1 MLLICIAI
9 QQFLLHRCILFVV
22 QNNIREVVVLY
33 IKAVFK
39 AGHVGKGKYYEMV
52 RYLKVN
58 KINDAF
64 ELSKTMPRVKKNRRG
79 LGLISCCEITC
90 EQYFAGKALEARDP
104 YLIRE
109 LVLV

>member
-39 AGHVGKGKYYEMV
+39 AGHVGFGKHHEMV
-52 RYLKVN
+52 RYLEVT
-58 KINDAF
+58 
-64 ELSKTMPRVKKNRRG
+64 ELTEALALAKTMPRVKKNRRG

-90 EQYFAGKALEARDP
+90 EQYFAGKALEACDP
-104 YLIRE
+104 YLNRE
-109 LVLV
+109 LALA